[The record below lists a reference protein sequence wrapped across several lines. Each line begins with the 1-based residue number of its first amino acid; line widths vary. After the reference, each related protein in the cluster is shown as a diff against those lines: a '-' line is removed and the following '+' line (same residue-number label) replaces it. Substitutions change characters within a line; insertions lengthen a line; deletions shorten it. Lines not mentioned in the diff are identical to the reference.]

1 MNSCVHMNVN
11 VSLLLC
17 MTALFGCASQD
28 GNQQGARELSRESEK
43 DVRLYLDKAMLDEVP
58 FIRFRDSLQWKYLND
73 YFVTAEA
80 YDGDHLIEM
89 ITECADLR
97 ADTFYIDMA
106 DQRSRSSHV
115 RAGLDTIRGCRIKT
129 IYKLPEVDG
138 SPEPTRD
145 ANALQ

>member
-1 MNSCVHMNVN
+1 
-11 VSLLLC
+11 
-17 MTALFGCASQD
+17 MTVLFGCAPQEE
-28 GNQQGARELSRESEK
+28 NQQSARELSRESEK
-43 DVRLYLDKAMLDEVP
+43 DVRLYLEKAMLEEVA
-58 FIRFRDSLQWKYLND
+58 FIRFRKSLQWKYLND

-89 ITECADLR
+89 NTECADLR

-106 DQRSRSSHV
+106 DRRSRSSLV

-138 SPEPTRD
+138 SPELSRE
-145 ANALQ
+145 ANAPQ

>member
-1 MNSCVHMNVN
+1 MQMNASI
-11 VSLLLC
+11 SLLLC
-17 MTALFGCASQD
+17 MAVLFGCASQEE
-28 GNQQGARELSRESEK
+28 NQQSAREISRESEK
-43 DVRLYLDKAMLDEVP
+43 DVRLYLDKAMLEEVA
-58 FIRFRDSLQWKYLND
+58 FIRFRKSLQWKYLND

-89 ITECADLR
+89 NTECADLR

-106 DQRSRSSHV
+106 DRRSRSSLV

-138 SPEPTRD
+138 SPELSRE
-145 ANALQ
+145 ANAPQ